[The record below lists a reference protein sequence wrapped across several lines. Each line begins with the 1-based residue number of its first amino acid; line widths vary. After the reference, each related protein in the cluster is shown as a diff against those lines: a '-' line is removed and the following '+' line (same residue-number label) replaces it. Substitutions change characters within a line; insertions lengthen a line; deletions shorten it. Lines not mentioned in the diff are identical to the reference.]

1 MSIQSIEQLR
11 AQYALEKITALP
23 VAEHKEWLSRANE
36 MPAMI
41 QMNGLGQT
49 VAFYLSK
56 GGTHKKMYDLLSKWL
71 CDNQNAKLSIYKNHP
86 DLMQGIAKGDLQSY
100 RAAQAEAQALLIWVK
115 KLSKAFCKG
124 EE

>member
-1 MSIQSIEQLR
+1 MAIQSIEQRR
-11 AQYALEKITALP
+11 AKYALEKVTAITND
-23 VAEHKEWLSRANE
+23 KSEWLSRANE

-56 GGTHKKMYDLLSKWL
+56 GGVHQKMYDLLSEWL
-71 CDNQNAKLSIYKNHP
+71 CQKIQILPANQNLIH
-86 DLMQGIAKGDLQSY
+86 GITHCDIKTY

-115 KLSKAFCKG
+115 KFSKAHCKDT
-124 EE
+124 E

>member
-1 MSIQSIEQLR
+1 MAIQSIEQRR
-11 AQYALEKITALP
+11 AKYALEK
-23 VAEHKEWLSRANE
+23 VAAMTDDQSNNKSEWLSRANE

-56 GGTHKKMYDLLSKWL
+56 GGVHQKMYDLLSEWL
-71 CDNQNAKLSIYKNHP
+71 CQKIQILPADQNFIH
-86 DLMQGIAKGDLQSY
+86 GITHCDIKTY

-115 KLSKAFCKG
+115 KFSKAHCKDT
-124 EE
+124 E